1 MLPIVFSASI
11 VLQGSVAPVDGGV
24 FANDSKITV
33 CPLFPFW
40 IKDFFVITVLFHPCG
55 EK

>member
-24 FANDSKITV
+24 FANGSKITV
-33 CPLFPFW
+33 CPLFPFR
-40 IKDFFVITVLFHPCG
+40 ITDFFVITVLFHPRG